1 MSAIHIILMITM
13 CWWQIIMM
21 KTNRSITLS
30 RHPGQSTAHPRA
42 LITPGFWLIMSLI
55 CLMAISLYSHQA
67 KAAVEGSDRLAAV
80 VQVSSV
86 VPSSARTA
94 SGLGINR
101 TGTGVVIDDNGL
113 VLTIGYVIL
122 EAIEVSVQGPDGRS
136 VPASVVA
143 YDHETGFGLIRTS
156 LPLDIEPMKLGKADN
171 VPVKEQLLV
180 ASRVGK
186 LDAKGVYLVD
196 RRPFAGYWEYLVDE
210 ALFTA
215 PPYAKFGGAALIDR
229 RGELVGIG
237 SLIVGGHE
245 AKGTSRGGNMFVPVD
260 LLKPIIKELVA
271 QGRRADQPNPW
282 LGLFLE
288 EHRGRIF
295 VTRVAP
301 DGPAQ
306 DAGMHVDDL
315 ILGIDGVVVDSL
327 ADFYRALWQRGDAGI
342 DVPLDVVRGREAA
355 STIIKSGDRYQYLHL
370 DPTY

>member
-1 MSAIHIILMITM
+1 
-13 CWWQIIMM
+13 MM
-21 KTNRSITLS
+21 KMNHSTAFS
-30 RHPGQSTAHPRA
+30 RKTGQSMAHRHMVERHLVGRDLVA
-42 LITPGFWLIMSLI
+42 LGFWLIMSLI
-55 CLMAISLYSHQA
+55 CLMAIGLYSQRAHAGPESADQ
-67 KAAVEGSDRLAAV
+67 LAAV

-94 SGLGINR
+94 TGLGVNR
-101 TGTGVVIDDNGL
+101 TGTGVVIDDEGL

-136 VPASVVA
+136 LPASIIA

-156 LPLDIEPMKLGKADN
+156 LPIDVEPMKLGNADN
-171 VPVKEQLLV
+171 VPIMEQLLV

-196 RRPFAGYWEYLVDE
+196 RRSFAGYWEYLLDD

-215 PPYAKFGGAALIDR
+215 PAYAKFGGAALIDR

-237 SLIVGGHE
+237 SLIVSGQ
-245 AKGTSRGGNMFVPVD
+245 ASKMTSRGGNMFVPID
-260 LLKPIIKELVA
+260 LLKPIIGELLA

-306 DAGMHVDDL
+306 NAGMNVDDL
-315 ILGIDGVVVDSL
+315 ILGIDGVVVNSL
-327 ADFYRALWQRGDAGI
+327 ADFYRVLWQQGEAGV

-355 STIIKSGDRYQYLHL
+355 STVIKSGDRYQYLRL
-370 DPTY
+370 DPTF